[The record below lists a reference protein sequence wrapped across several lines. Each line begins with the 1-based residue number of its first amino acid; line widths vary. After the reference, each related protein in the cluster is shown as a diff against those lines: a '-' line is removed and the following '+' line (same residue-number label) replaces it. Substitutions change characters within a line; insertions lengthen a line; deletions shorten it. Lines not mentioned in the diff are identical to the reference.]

1 MTIPDRELETSPLGG
16 AITRDG
22 QTVTVHIYRFAGT
35 EDEWTLEVVGIDR
48 SHIVWDETFE
58 SDLDAYEA
66 FERAV
71 AEDGIRSFTEDAP
84 AGH

>member
-1 MTIPDRELETSPLGG
+1 MSIPDRELKTSPLGG

-35 EDEWTLEVVGIDR
+35 EDEWTLEVVGVDR
-48 SHIVWDETFE
+48 SHIVSDETFE

-66 FERAV
+66 FEHAV
-71 AEDGIRSFTEDAP
+71 AKDGIGSFNEDAP
-84 AGH
+84 AGQ